1 VRFEVLT
8 AVTMKI
14 RISRKYFDAFQEFG
28 VHVLHLS
35 SSNSVSSILQWQM
48 IVK

>member
-14 RISRKYFDAFQEFG
+14 RIPRKFFDVFQEFG
-28 VHVLHLS
+28 VHVRHLS
-35 SSNSVSSILQWQM
+35 SRNSVSSVLQ
-48 IVK
+48 